1 MKKCLLGLLLVL
13 LVGCSSTDKKGET
26 KEVKQEITT
35 IKNSS
40 FKNLPE
46 WVLQPTY
53 TSVIAAVGQAKIG
66 KAGLSFAKTEALAN
80 ARNEIARQVEVQV
93 DNMFTSYLNTTGIGS
108 DETVDKVATDV
119 SKQVAS
125 LSLKGSKQLNV
136 WISEEDDVY
145 ILVGVDNSTLNKE
158 VKESVVNQKAL
169 YQEIK
174 AKQAQDDLETAV
186 NAKFK
191 MN

>member
-1 MKKCLLGLLLVL
+1 MKKKLVLLSVILLLVA
-13 LVGCSSTDKKGET
+13 GCSNNET
-26 KEVKQEITT
+26 KEEKIEVTP
-35 IKNSS
+35 IKNSA

-53 TSVIAAVGQAKIG
+53 SNGIAAVGQAKIG

-125 LSLKGSKQLNV
+125 LSLTGSKQLNV

>member
-1 MKKCLLGLLLVL
+1 
-13 LVGCSSTDKKGET
+13 
-26 KEVKQEITT
+26 
-35 IKNSS
+35 
-40 FKNLPE
+40 
-46 WVLQPTY
+46 
-53 TSVIAAVGQAKIG
+53 
-66 KAGLSFAKTEALAN
+66 
-80 ARNEIARQVEVQV
+80 
-93 DNMFTSYLNTTGIGS
+93 MFTSYLNTTGIGS

>member
-1 MKKCLLGLLLVL
+1 MKKCLLALLLVL

-53 TSVIAAVGQAKIG
+53 TSGIAAVGQAKIG
-66 KAGLSFAKTEALAN
+66 KAGLSFAKTGALAN

-93 DNMFTSYLNTTGIGS
+93 DNMFTSYLNTTGIGN
-108 DETVDKVATDV
+108 DESVDKVATDV

-136 WISEEDDVY
+136 WISEDNDVY
-145 ILVGVDNSTLNKE
+145 VLVGVDNSILNQQ

-174 AKQAQDDLETAV
+174 AKQAQDELETAV

-191 MN
+191 VN